1 MIEINLPQL
10 FTAILF
16 ITVAI
21 VAIEGFVGRMRER
34 RTVSSLRRNLLR
46 CRICG
51 MSYQKGGGEEEIQ
64 QCPECGSPNIC
75 GRDRRLG

>member
-10 FTAILF
+10 FTAIRF

-51 MSYQKGGGEEEIQ
+51 TSYQKGGQEEIQ

>member
-51 MSYQKGGGEEEIQ
+51 TSYQKGGEEDIQ